1 VAKVLPGCTRKEG
14 IEMTTIDLAE
24 LKSAL
29 KELSQRVE
37 NLGGHL

>member
-1 VAKVLPGCTRKEG
+1 
-14 IEMTTIDLAE
+14 MTTNDFAD

-29 KELSQRVE
+29 RELSQRVE